1 MAKANHVF
9 LLGSLCSDV
18 DFRIL
23 PKSGVASAK
32 YQMAITRDRG
42 KGTDFPYVVSFG
54 KQAESDAIHLRKSS
68 QCLVRGRIQTREF
81 RQPLT
86 CPHCQES
93 WEKESVATEVVADN
107 VEYLN
112 NCVFPENETSETP
125 VESVSPQGS
134 EE

>member
-1 MAKANHVF
+1 MAKCNSVF

-23 PKSGVASAK
+23 PKSGVSYAK
-32 YQMAITRDRG
+32 YQLAINRDKG
-42 KGTDFPYVVSFG
+42 KGTDYPWVCSFG
-54 KQAESDAIHLRKSS
+54 KQAESDAVHLRKSS

-81 RQPLT
+81 KQPLH
-86 CPHCQES
+86 CPNCQHE

-112 NCVFPENETSETP
+112 NCYFPE
-125 VESVSPQGS
+125 Q
-134 EE
+134 EEKEVN